1 MTDRPQTVRG
11 HRPVV
16 LAGGD
21 ARRPARACARLG
33 IRVRWDMLIERE
45 PDKRRGFWPLALLW
59 LPTGVFATAAVLFW
73 AEPAAWTPMLPASAV
88 SLAPCGLPL
97 ALACL
102 QLWRL
107 GWRRAAWAMGAGLGA
122 VTAPLVAGLPG
133 PLAITACA
141 VVISLPAWI
150 AGWWLAR
157 RA

>member
-1 MTDRPQTVRG
+1 
-11 HRPVV
+11 
-16 LAGGD
+16 
-21 ARRPARACARLG
+21 
-33 IRVRWDMLIERE
+33 MLIERE

-97 ALACL
+97 ALACR

-122 VTAPLVAGLPG
+122 VTAPLAAGLPG

-141 VVISLPAWI
+141 VVISLPAWMMW
-150 AGWWLAR
+150 WWLAGR
-157 RA
+157 N